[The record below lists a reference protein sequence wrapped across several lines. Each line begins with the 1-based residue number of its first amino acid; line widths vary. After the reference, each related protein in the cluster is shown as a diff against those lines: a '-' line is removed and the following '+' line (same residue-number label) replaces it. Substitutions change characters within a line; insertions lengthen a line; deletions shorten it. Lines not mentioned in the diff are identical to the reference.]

1 MIREIENEF
10 KELIENIHVDV
21 IDEEVTEEDVVMWGY
36 EDLEDF
42 WESNI

>member
-10 KELIENIHVDV
+10 KELIENIHVDA
-21 IDEEVTEEDVVMWGY
+21 IDEELTEEDVIIWGHKN
-36 EDLEDF
+36 LEDF

>member
-10 KELIENIHVDV
+10 KELVENIHVDV
-21 IDEEVTEEDVVMWGY
+21 IDEELTKEDVVVWGY
-36 EDLEDF
+36 KDLEDF